1 MQLTIDISNYKAIIF
16 DLGGILLNVNYRKS
30 KEAFEELGIKDFD
43 LHFSQLSQSHLF
55 DRFERGEISSHNFRK
70 ELRKESEID
79 CSDNDLDKAWNA
91 MLLDFPMQRLQL
103 LEKLSKKLPIYLFSN
118 TNEIHITQFK
128 NKLSEW
134 GIRER
139 FENAFTHIYYSFEFS
154 HRKPDPASFEIL
166 LNENKLTASETLF
179 IDDSPQH
186 IEGAKKV
193 GLQTILL
200 ESTLDITSIFNK
212 ND

>member
-1 MQLTIDISNYKAIIF
+1 MQYTIDPLHYKAIIF
-16 DLGGILLNVNYRKS
+16 DLGGVLLNVDYHKS
-30 KEAFEELGIKDFD
+30 KAAFEALGIKDFD
-43 LHFSQLSQSHLF
+43 AHFSQLSQSHLF
-55 DRFERGEISSHNFRK
+55 DRFETGKISPAAFRH
-70 ELRKESEID
+70 ELKKESKID
-79 CSDNDLDKAWNA
+79 CSDKDLDKAWNT
-91 MLLDFPMQRLQL
+91 MLLDFPIQRLQL

-118 TNEIHITQFK
+118 TNEIHIAQFK

-139 FENAFTHIYYSFEFS
+139 FEVAFTQIYYSFEFS
-154 HRKPDPASFEIL
+154 HRKPDPKSFEIL
-166 LNENKLTASETLF
+166 LAENNLNASQTLF

-200 ESTLDITSIFNK
+200 ASTLDITNIFIE